1 MASKTF
7 NLTISRVDE
16 PVFAGEALS
25 VTVPGVS
32 GEMVILAEHEPLISP
47 LKAGTVR
54 YTDATGE
61 AHEVETIG
69 GTLEVAHNH
78 ATVLL

>member
-1 MASKTF
+1 MSQKTF

-25 VTVPGVS
+25 VTVPGVA
-32 GEMVILAEHEPLISP
+32 GEMVVLAEHEPLISP
-47 LKAGTVR
+47 LKAGMVR
-54 YTDATGE
+54 YTAADGTK
-61 AHEVETIG
+61 HIIETSG